1 MPVSRPSRTRGTA
14 VVEFALAAPLL
25 LLLTAGVLDFA
36 MALRTATAVADAA
49 RAGAQ
54 YGSRSTASAS
64 DTAGMR
70 AAALAAAPGISGMT
84 ASAVKACQCPSGA
97 AVSCTGSCTGGAIEV
112 YVQVT
117 TQAAAVTVFRYAG
130 VPFSGAVASRA
141 TMRAR

>member
-1 MPVSRPSRTRGTA
+1 

-25 LLLTAGVLDFA
+25 LLLTAGVLDFS

-54 YGSRSTASAS
+54 YGSRSTSSAS
-64 DTAGMR
+64 DTEGMQ

-84 ASAVKACQCPSGA
+84 ASAVTTCQCAGGT
-97 AVSCTGSCTGGAIEV
+97 AVSCTGSCSSGAVEV

-117 TQAAAVTVFRYAG
+117 TRATAVTVFRYAG
-130 VPFSGAVASRA
+130 VPFSGAVTSRA